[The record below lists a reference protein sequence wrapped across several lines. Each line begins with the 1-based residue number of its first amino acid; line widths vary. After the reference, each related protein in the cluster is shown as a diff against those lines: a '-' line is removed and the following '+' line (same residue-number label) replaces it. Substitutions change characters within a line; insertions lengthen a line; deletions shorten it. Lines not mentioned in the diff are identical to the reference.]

1 MNCIKSHFDP
11 NNRLIQGP
19 SDDDPQEPYLAEQD
33 LPQDSF
39 SLEDDTHSESQ
50 NNNLEPMVI
59 TPQESHDD
67 ATSDPDPFAAPDV
80 CQMHAMHECILKM
93 RESNGKRE
101 YLIKWQG
108 YSTQLETWEPEG
120 NIFNLQLLDDFH
132 NRNASATAI

>member
-1 MNCIKSHFDP
+1 MKSHFDP
-11 NNRLIQGP
+11 NDRPIQGP
-19 SDDDPQEPYLAEQD
+19 SNDDPQEPYLAEQD